1 MLIYFGS
8 IVLVCLIILIQHFRR
23 QGKGLALQQGKSAF
37 NLPVIEF
44 DEYEDKFNYIRSNQC
59 NEV

>member
-1 MLIYFGS
+1 MLIGIF
-8 IVLVCLIILIQHFRR
+8 ILIGIITVVYVFRR
-23 QGKGLALQQGKSAF
+23 HGKGLALQQGKSAF

>member
-1 MLIYFGS
+1 MLIGIF
-8 IVLVCLIILIQHFRR
+8 ILIGVITVVYVFRR
-23 QGKGLALQQGKSAF
+23 HGKGLGLQQGKSAF

-44 DEYEDKFNYIRSNQC
+44 DEYEDKFNYIRSDQC